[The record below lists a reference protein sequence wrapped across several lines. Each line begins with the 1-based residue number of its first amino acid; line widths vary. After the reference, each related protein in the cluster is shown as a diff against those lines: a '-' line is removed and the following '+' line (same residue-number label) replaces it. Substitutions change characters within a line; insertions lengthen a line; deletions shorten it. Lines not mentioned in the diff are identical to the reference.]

1 MRQSNLSLFICWI
14 FVLLQAIKKK
24 YLFVEAG
31 QIFVKDYSID
41 YLNIGYTT
49 LIKFTFQLQNGLG
62 ANNNLQLTFPFQLYA
77 DKFTEVKVK
86 YVDEMIAGC
95 TLTPTLL
102 PATIAQGTSNNIYYI
117 LFLDASSNPASLKA
131 APVWY
136 SLYIYPQRGFV
147 INQLGI
153 QPAIQA
159 VTLSAITVTSGK
171 PIQYDLN
178 YAFANLEFIAAPPNT
193 LQVTP
198 FIPSPQ
204 KTQVAW
210 SYDVSFQILPTI
222 AIKDQARIVILFQQP
237 KYFKFTGTCVS
248 EQQVVPS
255 GTIPPLDPSLYSCN
269 YDTLNNRIV
278 VQLFSGLKQNLSYRF
293 RVTIINPSHSI
304 PTAGF
309 EVRTLMGFSNQII
322 EQATLNQAIYT
333 NYLTLNL
340 YKVFLSNMIDLS
352 DRSFLNRAAVISQ
365 QNFYNPFKFYFQTSL
380 DIPDSTKLR
389 IAIQIPIGAFDS
401 VLTGS
406 IRYNLPRYDPAV
418 PVQCAL
424 DSLSAPQNIF
434 CTEVGKLLLTQL
446 YYVTVSISFAQT
458 VPLKG
463 NFGTMTV
470 YSEDLI
476 NNVELQMIQATK
488 PNILSQF
495 YNTQTNLD
503 RVDYSSSQ
511 YGYQMVHSQ
520 VSYDNTNA
528 KIALQPLS
536 PTNYGLKSCN
546 NVKQKLVFA
555 WKKGPNNQF
564 GVNPNFAMRLVTST
578 AISAQPNQSSY
589 VESTN
594 VGCQINNEFNSA
606 ATASIITYNTFTE
619 ILLNP
624 QTTSNCIQSESTTSV
639 FSIGDVVIQGLSSS
653 YGADQFSINF
663 YGALYDSYTSNRAPT
678 SYFAVNAFTISQGTT
693 CSSSDLQNVQI
704 GISNFYTSQG
714 AQTGMSDGS
723 QFPAFIRVTGYLKDP
738 EKVGGQ
744 RIAVFFNNVNFFT
757 EITDNYGRQI
767 VSCSSNLNYN
777 QQCWGYNGQQDQSS
791 SIHTM
796 KRVEFD
802 VSTTISQIS
811 QNTPFQLLIPVSSIG
826 SSTNVR
832 LFVSVMANFANDS
845 TQSQTFINSFTISQF
860 QIFTGTTTAPQTNQA
875 NISYRLDS
883 TAKVEGGLQDADLY
897 IGHNGS
903 VPTINR
909 NVLGQPTQMGSAF
922 VIVGLWQMYSK
933 TLSVTSNQIVNT
945 SVASENCIGFRYF
958 FQSTQMKYGIF
969 CPFTTIGGSDPAIGQ
984 TTKVTFKNFVYPA
997 LGPLKLKNT
1006 YITWSQNDG
1015 NIVTSFQDPIPTDA
1029 GSQLQPNII
1038 TNVQPVTINRYTKD
1052 NKVIWYFTT
1061 TNPIPKDGQ
1070 IQISLVS
1077 SGSWQFSVAEKTDAN
1092 CFLLYNT
1099 STFDFNS
1106 LPQCTVTVPLANN
1119 IQFTLN
1125 YDQDFAP
1132 GDFQL
1137 IQYGFDA
1144 SVNSITAPY
1153 AITVA
1158 TLTSTSGM
1166 IDQQSAI
1173 PVVNLSFNNG
1183 EQWNTVINI
1192 ISYKYSHS
1200 LVSNSIGTFEMQ
1212 FQINQR
1218 PILALSSPGYGNVKG
1233 QYLEILVAS
1242 LVGQEPYINCY
1253 LMQNSLLYFGFQ
1265 NINVNDATKIQV
1277 FPRVDILDTSLPF
1290 TFRCENVLNQYK
1302 NIQQYQVR
1310 LLYRATFEV
1319 IKGGTSP
1326 SGASNPPY
1334 NNPVTF
1340 PKLLLTRFNSLAG
1353 AQTQFRFSITL
1364 SAQQINQQTSIFVTF
1379 PQKYNPQ
1386 VGSSYLSCQINS
1398 QPAYCTNVGSDR
1410 KIQISAFP
1418 IQLAAQIAFTID
1430 IYGIVSPPVSAGA
1443 GNIQVLVGSSTDPSS
1458 IVELNQIAD
1467 PATSQDT
1474 TNSLQIAYATQ
1485 SNPNARESGI
1495 YSYTLSSGS
1504 GISANQN
1511 IIVEFPQEYGTVI
1524 NISPPTTCQITS
1536 ADYTTTYG
1544 SGCSIFGS
1552 KIMIVVS
1559 QSVPANTQFIV
1570 SLNPILNPEQSTCSV
1585 TKVMISILS
1594 QDLKTNNMA
1603 SSIASTNQPNVQF
1616 MYSTTLKYMNWL
1628 FQGAQIIYN
1637 QNTIQL
1643 VQGVYSN
1650 LISLVDPNGN
1660 FSKTLQYKLQ
1670 SSSGGQFQLISDYM
1684 IYTGQSAENF
1694 NLGCPINTLPGLYTL
1709 SFTKI
1714 ESSPVIYGNLGL
1726 INVLVT
1732 NTQVQIAPAYTTYK
1746 VSVLGQSLPVF
1757 FDLSQQIPF
1766 QGVSVLFEL
1775 QIMGLDPKISL
1786 LDDNNQPVT
1795 QYTINFSPQSYKG
1808 KLFVRSTQMISPVL
1822 PNHKVKLQ
1830 MTIFGNDAN
1839 SFMPSTTNIIFQLY
1853 DVGQPYP
1860 PVLSFTPILQ
1870 SSNIFQNQITLLI
1883 SVNVPSSIYYHVSF
1897 QSGPIRTSD
1906 EVMKQVNKYTVLNP
1920 MDIYQEQFGILNAE
1934 QVSNSFTISNL
1945 KSGYSYTISTWALDQ
1960 LQRLSSRQDNTFT
1973 TLQNGG
1979 QLLRISIQFANTIQN
1994 KQKTNLVCYLCQQF
2008 AIPCFNVMSFDS
2020 IYCEDQSKYKFQI
2033 QDQVNLNSRLLFQD
2047 TRNLD
2052 TITSANTV
2060 TFYTLPL
2067 DHLSSDYS
2075 YNTVITIVQ
2084 NPQFRLLLN
2093 QNDATLPQVLS
2104 VTAPVQVKPQ
2114 PTPSLI
2120 NTPTVST
2127 GITWFQVSSIQT
2139 AQNSFIWMYLIDAP
2153 NSGTPTVQ
2161 QMKFKLTNRNQTSP
2175 NFMIMYY
2182 NSNNQITLN
2191 YTGLQP
2197 NTQYNLYL
2205 LATTENPSLFAPT
2218 SFVSSVGKSTLSP
2231 QVVVVISS
2239 QIISFSILAVA
2250 LLSLF
2255 F

>member
-1 MRQSNLSLFICWI
+1 MRQSNLALFVCWI
-14 FVLLQAIKKK
+14 FVLLQTIQKK
-24 YLFVEAG
+24 YLFVKAG
-31 QIFVKDYSID
+31 QIFTKDYSID
-41 YLNIGYTT
+41 YLNVGYTT
-49 LIKFTFQLQNGLG
+49 QIKFTFQLQNGLG
-62 ANNNLQLTFPFQLYA
+62 AYNYLQLTFPFLLYTN
-77 DKFTEVKVK
+77 KFTDVQVK
-86 YVDEMIAGC
+86 YVDETSTGC

-102 PATIAQGTSNNIYYI
+102 PATITQGTSNNIYYI
-117 LFLDASSNPASLKA
+117 LFLDAASNPTSLKA
-131 APVWY
+131 APQWY
-136 SLYIYPQRGFV
+136 SLYIYPQRGFIV
-147 INQLGI
+147 NPGI
-153 QPAIQA
+153 QSAVQA
-159 VTLSAITVTSGK
+159 ATLSAISVTSGQ

-178 YAFANLEFIAAPPNT
+178 NAFANLEFISAPPTT

-222 AIKDQARIVILFQQP
+222 AIKDQARIMILFQQP

-255 GTIPPLDPSLYSCN
+255 GNIPPLDPSLYSCN

-278 VQLFSGLKQNLSYRF
+278 IQLFTGLKQNLSYRF
-293 RVTIINPSHSI
+293 RVTVINPNHSI

-333 NYLTLNL
+333 SYLTLNL
-340 YKVFLSNMIDLS
+340 YKVFLSNTIDLS
-352 DRSFLNRAAVISQ
+352 DSSFVTKAAIMAQ
-365 QNFYNPFKFYFQTSL
+365 QNFYNPFKFYFQISL
-380 DIPDSTKLR
+380 DIPDSTKLK
-389 IAIQIPIGAFDS
+389 IVIQIPIGALDS

-406 IRYNLPRYDPAV
+406 IRYNFPRFDPNV
-418 PVQCAL
+418 PVQCIL
-424 DSLSAPQNIF
+424 DSLSPPQNII
-434 CTEVGKLLLTQL
+434 CTEIGKLLLTQL
-446 YYVTVSISFAQT
+446 YYVTISISFANNIQ
-458 VPLKG
+458 LNS

-476 NNVELQMIQATK
+476 NNAELPMIQATK

-495 YNTQTNLD
+495 FTIQNNLD

-520 VSYDNTNA
+520 VSYDNSNN
-528 KIALQPLS
+528 KQPLQPLS

-578 AISAQPNQSSY
+578 VISAQSNQIAY
-589 VESTN
+589 VESKN
-594 VGCQINNEFNSA
+594 AGCNINNEFNSA

-619 ILLNP
+619 ILINP
-624 QTTSNCIQSESTTSV
+624 QTTSNCIQSESITSV
-639 FSIGDVVIQGLSSS
+639 FSIGDVIIQGMSSS
-653 YGADQFSINF
+653 YGADQSSINF

-693 CSSSDLQNVQI
+693 CSSADLQNVQI

-714 AQTGMSDGS
+714 AQNGMSDGS
-723 QFPAFIRVTGYLKDP
+723 QFPAFIRVTGYLKDA
-738 EKVGGQ
+738 EKIGGQ

-757 EITDNYGRQI
+757 ESTDNYGRQI
-767 VSCSSNLNYN
+767 VSCSSNLNYA

-802 VSTTISQIS
+802 VSTTISQIA

-826 SSTNVR
+826 QSTSVR
-832 LFVSVMANFANDS
+832 LFVSVMTNFANDN
-845 TQSQTFINSFTISQF
+845 TQSQTFVNSFTMSQF
-860 QIFTGTTTAPQTNQA
+860 QLFTGTTNAPQTSSA

-883 TAKVEGGLQDADLY
+883 TAKIEGGLQDADLF
-897 IGHNGS
+897 IGHNGGVS
-903 VPTINR
+903 TINR
-909 NVLGQPTQMGSAF
+909 NVLGSPTQMGSAF

-933 TLSVTSNQIVNT
+933 TLSVTANQIVNT

-969 CPFTTIGGSDPAIGQ
+969 CPFTAIGASDPTISSS
-984 TTKVTFKNFVYPA
+984 TKVTFKNFVYPA
-997 LGPLKLKNT
+997 LGPLKLQNT

-1015 NIVTSFQDPIPTDA
+1015 NIVTAFQDPVPVDA

-1038 TNVQPVTINRYTKD
+1038 NNVQPVTINRYTKD

-1077 SGSWQFSVAEKTDAN
+1077 SGSWLFSVAEKTDAN
-1092 CFLLYNT
+1092 CFLLYKT
-1099 STFDFNS
+1099 STFSYNS
-1106 LPQCTVTVPLANN
+1106 LTQCTVTVPVANN
-1119 IQFTLN
+1119 ILFTLN
-1125 YDQDFAP
+1125 YVQDFQP

-1144 SVNSITAPY
+1144 SVNSIATPY

-1158 TLTSTSGM
+1158 TLTSTGGI
-1166 IDQQSAI
+1166 IDQQSAL

-1218 PILALSSPGYGNVKG
+1218 PILALSSPGYGNLKG
-1233 QYLEILVAS
+1233 QYLEISVAS
-1242 LVGQEPYINCY
+1242 FIGQYSNINCY
-1253 LMQNSLLYFGFQ
+1253 LMQNSLAYFGFQ
-1265 NINVNDATKIQV
+1265 NINLSSNLIQV
-1277 FPRVDILDTSLPF
+1277 FPRFDILDTSLPF
-1290 TFRCENVLNQYK
+1290 TLHCENVLNQYK

-1310 LLYRATFEV
+1310 LLYRSSFEV

-1340 PKLLLTRFNSLAG
+1340 PKLILTRFNSLAG
-1353 AQTQFRFSITL
+1353 AQTQFRFQISL

-1386 VGSSYLSCQINS
+1386 VGSSYLSCQINN
-1398 QPAYCTNVGSDR
+1398 QPVYCTNVGSDR

-1418 IQLAAQIAFTID
+1418 IQIAAQIAFTID

-1458 IVELNQIAD
+1458 IVEVNQLAD
-1467 PATSQDT
+1467 PATNQDT
-1474 TNSLQIAYATQ
+1474 TNQLQITYATQ

-1495 YSYTLSSGS
+1495 YSYTISSGS
-1504 GISANQN
+1504 GISVNQN

-1536 ADYTTTYG
+1536 TDSTTTYG
-1544 SGCSIFGS
+1544 SVFQILGS
-1552 KIMIVVS
+1552 KITIQVS
-1559 QSVPANTQFIV
+1559 QSIPPNTLFLV

-1585 TKVMISILS
+1585 TKVMISVLS
-1594 QDLKTNNMA
+1594 QDLKTNNLA
-1603 SSIASTNQPNVQF
+1603 SSIASTNQPNIKFV
-1616 MYSTTLKYMNWL
+1616 YSTTLKYMNWF
-1628 FQGAQIIYN
+1628 FQGVQIIYN

-1643 VQGVYSN
+1643 VPGVYSN

-1670 SSSGGQFQLISDYM
+1670 SSSGGQFQLISDNM
-1684 IYTGQSAENF
+1684 IYTGQSAETF

-1709 SFTKI
+1709 SFTKV

-1726 INVLVT
+1726 INVLVS
-1732 NTQVQIAPAYTTYK
+1732 NTKVQIVPAYTTYK

-1757 FDLSQQIPF
+1757 FDLSNQIPF
-1766 QGVSVLFEL
+1766 SGVSVLFEL

-1822 PNHKVKLQ
+1822 PDHKVQLQ

-1839 SFMPSTTNIIFQLY
+1839 SYIASTTNIIFQLY
-1853 DVGQPYP
+1853 DVGQPNP

-1870 SSNIFQNQITLLI
+1870 TSNIFQNYITLLI
-1883 SVNVPSSIYYHVSF
+1883 SVNVPSAIYYHVCF

-1906 EVMKQVNKYTVLNP
+1906 EVMKQANKYTVLNP

-1934 QVSNSFTISNL
+1934 QASNSFTISNL

-1973 TLQNGG
+1973 TTQNGG
-1979 QLLRISIQFANTIQN
+1979 QLLRISIQFANIIGV

-2020 IYCEDQSKYKFQI
+2020 IYCEEQSKYKFLI

-2047 TRNLD
+2047 KRNLD
-2052 TITSANTV
+2052 IITSANTV
-2060 TFYTLPL
+2060 SFYTLPL
-2067 DHLSSDYS
+2067 DHLSSDSS
-2075 YNTVITIVQ
+2075 YNKVMTIVQ
-2084 NPQFRLLLN
+2084 NPQFALQLN
-2093 QNDATLPQVLS
+2093 QNDATLPQILS
-2104 VTAPVQVKPQ
+2104 VTPPVQVQPQ
-2114 PTPSLI
+2114 PAPSLI

-2127 GITWFQVSSIQT
+2127 GLTWFQVSNIQT

-2175 NFMIMYY
+2175 NFQIMYY
-2182 NSNNQITLN
+2182 NQNNQVTFN
-2191 YTGLQP
+2191 YTGLQS

-2218 SFVSSVGKSTLSP
+2218 SFVSTIGKSTLSP

-2239 QIISFSILAVA
+2239 KIISFSILIVVF
-2250 LLSLF
+2250 LSLIY
-2255 F
+2255 

>member
-1 MRQSNLSLFICWI
+1 MRQNNLALFVCWI
-14 FVLLQAIKKK
+14 FVLLQTIHKK

-31 QIFVKDYSID
+31 QIYVKDYSLD
-41 YLNIGYTT
+41 YLNVGYTT

-62 ANNNLQLTFPFQLYA
+62 ANNYLQLTFPFQLYSNQ
-77 DKFTEVKVK
+77 FTAVKVS
-86 YVDEMIAGC
+86 YVDETTTGC
-95 TLTPTLL
+95 ASTPTLL
-102 PATIAQGTSNNIYYI
+102 PATISQGSSNSIYYI
-117 LFLDASSNPASLKA
+117 LFLDATNNPTSLKA
-131 APVWY
+131 APQWY
-136 SLYIYPQRGFV
+136 SLYVYPQRGFV
-147 INQLGI
+147 VNPGI
-153 QPAIQA
+153 QSVVQA
-159 VTLSAITVTSGK
+159 ATLSAVSVAYGK

-178 YAFANLEFIAAPPNT
+178 NAFANLEFISAPPTT

-210 SYDVSFQILPTI
+210 SYDVSFQIIPQITI
-222 AIKDQARIVILFQQP
+222 TNQARIVILFQQP
-237 KYFKFTGTCVS
+237 LYFKFTGTCVS

-278 VQLFSGLKQNLSYRF
+278 VQLFTGLKQNLSYRF
-293 RVTIINPSHSI
+293 RVTVINPNHSI

-309 EVRTLMGFSNQII
+309 EVRTMMGFSNQIV

-333 NYLTLNL
+333 SYLTMNL
-340 YKVFLSNMIDLS
+340 YKVFLSNTIDLS
-352 DRSFLNRAAVISQ
+352 DSSFLTKAGIIAQ

-380 DIPDSTKLR
+380 DVPDSTKLR
-389 IAIQIPIGAFDS
+389 IVIQIPIGNFDS

-406 IRYNLPRYDPAV
+406 IRYNLPRFDPKV
-418 PVQCAL
+418 PVQCVL
-424 DSLSAPQNIF
+424 DSLTAPQNII
-434 CTEVGKLLLTQL
+434 CTEVGKLLLAQL
-446 YYVTVSISFAQT
+446 YYVTASISFFQT
-458 VPLKG
+458 VPIKQ
-463 NFGTMTV
+463 NFGTITV

-476 NNVELQMIQATK
+476 NNTELQMIQATK

-495 YNTQTNLD
+495 FNTYTNLD

-520 VSYDNTNA
+520 VSYDNTNN
-528 KIALQPLS
+528 KLALQPLS
-536 PTNYGLKSCN
+536 ATNYGLKSCS

-564 GVNPNFAMRLVTST
+564 GVNPNFAMRLITST
-578 AISAQPNQSSY
+578 IISAQPNQVTY
-589 VESTN
+589 VESKN
-594 VGCQINNEFNSA
+594 AGCQISNEFNSA
-606 ATASIITYNTFTE
+606 ATASIITYSTFTE

-624 QTTSNCIQSESTTSV
+624 QTTSNCIQSESSTSV
-639 FSIGDVVIQGLSSS
+639 FSIGDVMIQGLSSS

-693 CSSSDLQNVQI
+693 CSSPDLQNVQI

-714 AQTGMSDGS
+714 SQNGLSDGS

-744 RIAVFFNNVNFFT
+744 RIAVFFNNVNFYT
-757 EITDNYGRQI
+757 ESTDNYGRQI

-791 SIHTM
+791 SIHDM

-826 SSTNVR
+826 SSTTVR
-832 LFVSVMANFANDS
+832 LFVSVMTNFANDN
-845 TQSQTFINSFTISQF
+845 TLSQTFINSFTMSQF
-860 QIFTGTTTAPQTNQA
+860 QLFTGTTNAPQTSSSM
-875 NISYRLDS
+875 ISYRLDS
-883 TAKVEGGLQDADLY
+883 TAKQEGAQQDADLF

-909 NVLGQPTQMGSAF
+909 NVIGQPTQMGSAF
-922 VIVGLWQMYSK
+922 IITGLWQMHSK
-933 TLSVTSNQIVNT
+933 TLSVTANQIVNT
-945 SVASENCIGFRYF
+945 QVASENCLGFRYF

-969 CPFTTIGGSDPAIGQ
+969 CPFTAIGASDPAIGQ
-984 TTKVTFKNFVYPA
+984 NTKVTFKNFVYPA
-997 LGPLKLKNT
+997 LGPLKLQNT

-1015 NIVTSFQDPIPTDA
+1015 NIVTAFQDPVPTDA

-1052 NKVIWYFTT
+1052 NKVIWNFTT
-1061 TNPIPKDGQ
+1061 TNPIPKDGL

-1077 SGSWQFSVAEKTDAN
+1077 SGSWQFSVAETTDAN
-1092 CFLLYNT
+1092 CFLLYKT
-1099 STFDFNS
+1099 ATFSFNQLS
-1106 LPQCTVTVPLANN
+1106 QCTVTVPVANT
-1119 IQFTLN
+1119 IQFKLN
-1125 YDQDFAP
+1125 YAQDFAP

-1144 SVNSITAPY
+1144 SVNSITIPY
-1153 AITVA
+1153 AITVS
-1158 TLTSTSGM
+1158 TLTSGSGV
-1166 IDQQSAI
+1166 IDQQSAT
-1173 PVVNLSFNNG
+1173 PVVNLTFNND

-1242 LVGQEPYINCY
+1242 LVGQEPNINCY
-1253 LMQNSLLYFGFQ
+1253 LMQNSLSYFGFQ
-1265 NINVNDATKIQV
+1265 NINTADATKIQV

-1310 LLYRATFEV
+1310 LLYRSTFEV

-1334 NNPVTF
+1334 NNPAAF
-1340 PKLLLTRFNSLAG
+1340 SKLLLTRFNSLAG
-1353 AQTQFRFSITL
+1353 AQTQFRFSLTL
-1364 SAQQINQQTSIFVTF
+1364 STQQINQQASIFVTF

-1398 QPAYCTNVGSDR
+1398 QPTYCTNVGSDR

-1418 IQLAAQIAFTID
+1418 VQIVAQIAFTID

-1443 GNIQVLVGSSTDPSS
+1443 GSIQVLVGSSTDPSS
-1458 IVELNQIAD
+1458 IVEINSIAD
-1467 PATSQDT
+1467 PATNQDT
-1474 TNSLQIAYATQ
+1474 SNSLQIAYAIQ

-1495 YSYTLSSGS
+1495 YNYTISSGS

-1524 NISPPTTCQITS
+1524 NISPPTSCQITS
-1536 ADYTTTYG
+1536 TDYTTIYG

-1552 KIMIVVS
+1552 KITIVVS
-1559 QSVPANTQFIV
+1559 QSIPVSTLFIV

-1585 TKVMISILS
+1585 TKVMISVLS
-1594 QDLKTNNMA
+1594 QDLKTNNLA
-1603 SSIASTNQPNVQF
+1603 STVASTNQPNIKFV
-1616 MYSTTLKYMNWL
+1616 YSTTLKYMNWF
-1628 FQGAQIIYN
+1628 FQGVQIVYN

-1643 VQGVYSN
+1643 VPGVYSN

-1670 SSSGGQFQLISDYM
+1670 SSSGGQFQLISDNM
-1684 IYTGQSAENF
+1684 IYTGQSAETF

-1709 SFTKI
+1709 SFTKV

-1732 NTQVQIAPAYTTYK
+1732 KTQVQIAPAYTTYQ

-1757 FDLSQQIPF
+1757 FDLSNQIPF
-1766 QGVSVLFEL
+1766 QGISVLFEL

-1822 PNHKVKLQ
+1822 PDHKVQLQ
-1830 MTIFGNDAN
+1830 MTIFGNDAD
-1839 SFMPSTTNIIFQLY
+1839 SYIPSTTNIIFQLY
-1853 DVGQPYP
+1853 DVGQPSP

-1870 SSNIFQNQITLLI
+1870 SSNIFQNYITLLI

-1934 QVSNSFTISNL
+1934 QISSSFKIANL

-1973 TLQNGG
+1973 TLPNGG
-1979 QLLRISIQFANTIQN
+1979 QLLRISIQFANVITN

-2008 AIPCFNVMSFDS
+2008 AIPCFNVMSYDS
-2020 IYCEDQSKYKFQI
+2020 IYCEDQSKYKFLI

-2047 TRNLD
+2047 SRNLD
-2052 TITSANTV
+2052 IITSANTV
-2060 TFYTLPL
+2060 SFYTLPL
-2067 DHLSSDYS
+2067 DDLISDSS
-2075 YNTVITIVQ
+2075 YNTVMNIVQ
-2084 NPQFRLLLN
+2084 NPQFSLQLN
-2093 QNDATLPQVLS
+2093 QNDATLPQILS
-2104 VTAPVQVKPQ
+2104 ITPPSQVQPQ
-2114 PTPSLI
+2114 PAPSLI
-2120 NTPTVST
+2120 NTPAVST
-2127 GITWFQVSSIQT
+2127 GLTWFYVSNIQT

-2175 NFMIMYY
+2175 NFQIMYY
-2182 NSNNQITLN
+2182 TSNNQITFN
-2191 YTGLQP
+2191 YTGLSP

-2218 SFVSSVGKSTLSP
+2218 SFVSTIGKATLSP

-2239 QIISFSILAVA
+2239 QIMSFTILV
-2250 LLSLF
+2250 LVSLSLF
-2255 F
+2255 Y